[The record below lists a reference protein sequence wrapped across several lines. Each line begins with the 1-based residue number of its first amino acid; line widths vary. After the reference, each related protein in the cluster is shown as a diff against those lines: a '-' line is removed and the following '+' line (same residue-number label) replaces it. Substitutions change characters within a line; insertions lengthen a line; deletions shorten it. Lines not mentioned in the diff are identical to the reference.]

1 MEWIRKSLNEAS
13 SDCGR
18 YRVRGGYVDGNY
30 WRATFVPTGKL
41 IVASS
46 DKEFVK
52 LRCEMHKA
60 AA

>member
-1 MEWIRKSLNEAS
+1 MAN

-18 YRVRGGYVDGNY
+18 YRVQGGYADGNY
-30 WRATFVPTGKL
+30 WRAMHVPSGKL

-52 LRCEMHKA
+52 LRCELHA
-60 AA
+60 VTVA